1 MPNTIEDKISL
12 FTKLVIEKIEL
23 DFQQKQKKLVEY
35 YESRKTTLIKDNEER
50 KRTLVARATKDAE
63 SKKQQIILKTRSAM
77 HLTVLK
83 KRQEFAERIMDEV
96 KKRTR
101 AFVGTAEYVEFLKE
115 AIKQVL
121 FKFSDD
127 QFVSFSF
134 SRNDIENNKKVIL
147 KIIKSFRDVAAY
159 KIEAVDS
166 LIGGVFVKSGDGR
179 LEIDFTINTIL
190 EESNKLVGEVLSL
203 WLNKENQNDQTR

>member
-1 MPNTIEDKISL
+1 MSSTIEDKISL
-12 FTKLVIEKIEL
+12 FTKVVIEKIEL

-50 KRTLVARATKDAE
+50 KRTAVVIATKDAE
-63 SKKQQIILKTRSAM
+63 TKKQQMILKTRSTL
-77 HLTVLK
+77 HLAVLK
-83 KRQEFAERIMDEV
+83 KRQEFVERIMDEV

-101 AFVGTAEYVEFLKE
+101 AFIGTVEYVDFLRE

-121 FKFSDD
+121 FKFSVG
-127 QFVSFSF
+127 QFVNFSF
-134 SRNDIENNKKVIL
+134 SRNDIENNREVIL
-147 KIIKSFRDVAAY
+147 NTIKSFRDETTY
-159 KIEAVDS
+159 KIEVVDS

-190 EESNKLVGEVLSL
+190 EESNKLVGEILSS
-203 WLNKENQNDQTR
+203 WLNKE

>member
-1 MPNTIEDKISL
+1 MSSTIEDKISL
-12 FTKLVIEKIEL
+12 FTKVVIERIEL

-35 YESRKTTLIKDNEER
+35 YESRKITLIKDNEER
-50 KRTLVARATKDAE
+50 KRTAVVIATKDAE
-63 SKKQQIILKTRSAM
+63 TKKQQMILKARSAM
-77 HLTVLK
+77 HLAVLK
-83 KRQEFAERIMDEV
+83 KRQEFVERIMDEV

-101 AFVGTAEYVEFLKE
+101 VFIGTVEYVDFLME

-121 FKFSDD
+121 FKFSDG
-127 QFVSFSF
+127 QFISFSF
-134 SRNDIENNKKVIL
+134 SRNDIENNREVIL
-147 KIIKSFRDVAAY
+147 NTINSFRDEATY

-190 EESNKLVGEVLSL
+190 GESNQLVGEILYS
-203 WLNKENQNDQTR
+203 WLNKE

>member
-1 MPNTIEDKISL
+1 MSSTIEDKISL
-12 FTKLVIEKIEL
+12 FTKVVIERIEL

-35 YESRKTTLIKDNEER
+35 YESRKITLIKDNEER
-50 KRTLVARATKDAE
+50 KRTVVARATKDAE
-63 SKKQQIILKTRSAM
+63 TKKQQIILKTRSAM
-77 HLTVLK
+77 HLAILK
-83 KRQEFAERIMDEV
+83 KRQEFAERITDEV

-101 AFVGTAEYVEFLKE
+101 TFIDTAEYVEFLKE

-121 FKFSDD
+121 SKFSDD

-134 SRNDIENNKKVIL
+134 SRNDIENKREVIL
-147 KIIKSFRDVAAY
+147 RTIKSFRNEATY

-190 EESNKLVGEVLSL
+190 EESNRQAGEILSS
-203 WLNKENQNDQTR
+203 WLNKEY

>member
-1 MPNTIEDKISL
+1 MPNTLEDKISL
-12 FTKLVIEKIEL
+12 FTKVIVERIEL

-35 YESRKTTLIKDNEER
+35 YESRKTTIIKDNEER
-50 KRTLVARATKDAE
+50 RRTAVVRAIKDAE
-63 SKKQQIILKTRSAM
+63 TKKQQMILKVRSAI

-83 KRQEFAERIMDEV
+83 KRKEFSERIMGEV

-101 AFVGTAEYVEFLKE
+101 AFIGTTEYVEFLKE

-134 SRNDIENNKKVIL
+134 SRNDIENNREVVL
-147 KIIKSFRDVAAY
+147 KTIKSFRDEATY
-159 KIEAVDS
+159 KIEADDS
-166 LIGGVFVKSGDGR
+166 LMGGVFVKSGDGR
-179 LEIDFTINTIL
+179 LEMDFTVNSIM
-190 EESNKLVGEVLSL
+190 EESNKLVGEYLSS
-203 WLNKENQNDQTR
+203 WLNEVIK

>member
-1 MPNTIEDKISL
+1 VSSTIEDKISL
-12 FTKLVIEKIEL
+12 FTKVVIERIEL

-35 YESRKTTLIKDNEER
+35 YESRKTTIIKDNEER
-50 KRTLVARATKDAE
+50 KRTIVARATKDAE
-63 SKKQQIILKTRSAM
+63 TKKQQIILKTRSVM
-77 HLTVLK
+77 HLAVLK

-121 FKFSDD
+121 SKFSAD
-127 QFVSFSF
+127 QFVNFSF
-134 SRNDIENNKKVIL
+134 SRDDLKNNQKVIL
-147 KIIKSFRDVAAY
+147 STIKSFRDEAAY
-159 KIEAVDS
+159 KIEVVDS

-190 EESNKLVGEVLSL
+190 EESNKLVGEILSS
-203 WLNKENQNDQTR
+203 WLNKEC

>member
-1 MPNTIEDKISL
+1 MSNTIEDKISL
-12 FTKLVIEKIEL
+12 FMKVVIERIEL

-50 KRTLVARATKDAE
+50 KRIAVARATKDAE
-63 SKKQQIILKTRSAM
+63 TKKQQEILKTRSAL
-77 HLTVLK
+77 HLAVLK
-83 KRQEFAERIMDEV
+83 KRQEFVERIMDEV

-121 FKFSDD
+121 SKFSAN
-127 QFVSFSF
+127 QFVNFSF
-134 SRNDIENNKKVIL
+134 SRNDLKNNQKVIL
-147 KIIKSFRDVAAY
+147 STIKSFRDEATY

-190 EESNKLVGEVLSL
+190 EESNKLVGEILSS
-203 WLNKENQNDQTR
+203 WLNKE

>member
-1 MPNTIEDKISL
+1 MPNTIEDKIFL
-12 FTKLVIEKIEL
+12 FTKVIVERIEL

-35 YESRKTTLIKDNEER
+35 YESRKTTIIKDNEER
-50 KRTLVARATKDAE
+50 KRTVVARATKDAE
-63 SKKQQIILKTRSAM
+63 TKKQQIILKTRSAM
-77 HLTVLK
+77 HLAVLK

-134 SRNDIENNKKVIL
+134 SRNDIENKREVIL
-147 KIIKSFRDVAAY
+147 KTIKSSRDEATY

-166 LIGGVFVKSGDGR
+166 LIGGVFVKSGDDR

-190 EESNKLVGEVLSL
+190 EESNKLVGEILSS
-203 WLNKENQNDQTR
+203 WLNKEC

>member
-1 MPNTIEDKISL
+1 VSSTIEDKISL
-12 FTKLVIEKIEL
+12 FTKVVIERIEL

-35 YESRKTTLIKDNEER
+35 YEGRKTTMIKDNEER
-50 KRTLVARATKDAE
+50 KRTVVTRATKDAE
-63 SKKQQIILKTRSAM
+63 TKKRQIILKTRSAM
-77 HLTVLK
+77 HLAVLK
-83 KRQEFAERIMDEV
+83 KRQEFAERITDEI
-96 KKRTR
+96 KKKTR
-101 AFVGTAEYVEFLKE
+101 AFIGTAEYVEFLKE

-121 FKFSDD
+121 SKFSDD

-134 SRNDIENNKKVIL
+134 SRNDIENKREVIL
-147 KIIKSFRDVAAY
+147 RTIKSFRNEATY

-190 EESNKLVGEVLSL
+190 EESNKLVGETLSS
-203 WLNKENQNDQTR
+203 WLNKER

>member
-1 MPNTIEDKISL
+1 MSSTIEDKISL
-12 FTKLVIEKIEL
+12 FTKVVIERIEL

-35 YESRKTTLIKDNEER
+35 YESRKTTLIKEKEER
-50 KRTLVARATKDAE
+50 KRTAVARAAKDAE
-63 SKKQQIILKTRSAM
+63 TKKQQMILKTRSAM
-77 HLTVLK
+77 HLAVLK
-83 KRQEFAERIMDEV
+83 KRQEFVERIMDEV

-101 AFVGTAEYVEFLKE
+101 TFIGTVEYVDFLME

-121 FKFSDD
+121 FKFSDG

-134 SRNDIENNKKVIL
+134 SRNDIENKREVIL
-147 KIIKSFRDVAAY
+147 NTIKSFRDEATY

-190 EESNKLVGEVLSL
+190 EESNKLVGEILSS
-203 WLNKENQNDQTR
+203 WLNKE

>member
-1 MPNTIEDKISL
+1 MSSTIEDKISL
-12 FTKLVIEKIEL
+12 FTKVVIERIEL

-50 KRTLVARATKDAE
+50 KRTAVVIATKDAE
-63 SKKQQIILKTRSAM
+63 TKKQREILKTRSAM
-77 HLTVLK
+77 HLAVLK
-83 KRQEFAERIMDEV
+83 KRQEFVERIMDEV

-101 AFVGTAEYVEFLKE
+101 AFIGTMEYVEFLKE

-127 QFVSFSF
+127 QLVSFSF
-134 SRNDIENNKKVIL
+134 SRNDIENNREVIL
-147 KIIKSFRDVAAY
+147 NTIKSFRDEATY

-166 LIGGVFVKSGDGR
+166 LIGGVFVKSGDDR

-190 EESNKLVGEVLSL
+190 EESNKLVGEILSS
-203 WLNKENQNDQTR
+203 WLNKE

>member
-1 MPNTIEDKISL
+1 MSSTIEDKISL
-12 FTKLVIEKIEL
+12 FTKVVIERIEL

-50 KRTLVARATKDAE
+50 KRIAVARATKDAE
-63 SKKQQIILKTRSAM
+63 TKKQQEILKTRSAL
-77 HLTVLK
+77 HLAVLK
-83 KRQEFAERIMDEV
+83 KRQEFVERIMDEV

-121 FKFSDD
+121 SKFSAN
-127 QFVSFSF
+127 QFVNFSF
-134 SRNDIENNKKVIL
+134 SRNDLKNNQKVIL
-147 KIIKSFRDVAAY
+147 STIKSFRDEATY

-166 LIGGVFVKSGDGR
+166 LIGGVFVKSDDDR

-190 EESNKLVGEVLSL
+190 EESNKLVGEILYS
-203 WLNKENQNDQTR
+203 WLNKER

>member
-1 MPNTIEDKISL
+1 MSSTIEDKISL
-12 FTKLVIEKIEL
+12 FTKVVIERIEL
-23 DFQQKQKKLVEY
+23 DFQQKQKKQVEY

-50 KRTLVARATKDAE
+50 KRTALARATKDAE
-63 SKKQQIILKTRSAM
+63 TKKQQMILKTRSAM
-77 HLTVLK
+77 HLAVLK
-83 KRQEFAERIMDEV
+83 KRQEFVERIMDEV

-101 AFVGTAEYVEFLKE
+101 AFIGTVEYVDFLME

-134 SRNDIENNKKVIL
+134 SRNDIENKREVIL
-147 KIIKSFRDVAAY
+147 NTIKSFRDEATY

-166 LIGGVFVKSGDGR
+166 LIGGVFVKSGDGQ

-190 EESNKLVGEVLSL
+190 EESNKLVGEILSS
-203 WLNKENQNDQTR
+203 WLNKE

>member
-1 MPNTIEDKISL
+1 MPNTIEDKIFL
-12 FTKLVIEKIEL
+12 FTKVIVERIEL

-35 YESRKTTLIKDNEER
+35 YESRKTTIIKDNEER
-50 KRTLVARATKDAE
+50 KRTVVAIATKDAE
-63 SKKQQIILKTRSAM
+63 TKKQQIILKTRSAM
-77 HLTVLK
+77 HLSVLK
-83 KRQEFAERIMDEV
+83 KKQEFSERIMDEV

-101 AFVGTAEYVEFLKE
+101 TFIGTAEYMEFLKE

-134 SRNDIENNKKVIL
+134 SRNDIENNKKIIL
-147 KIIKSFRDVAAY
+147 KTIKSFRDEATY
-159 KIEAVDS
+159 KIEAVES
-166 LIGGVFVKSGDGR
+166 LIGGVFVKSGDDR

-190 EESNKLVGEVLSL
+190 EESNKLVGEILSS
-203 WLNKENQNDQTR
+203 WLNKEY

>member
-1 MPNTIEDKISL
+1 MSSTIEDKISL
-12 FTKLVIEKIEL
+12 FTKVVIEKIEL

-50 KRTLVARATKDAE
+50 KRTAVARATKDAE
-63 SKKQQIILKTRSAM
+63 TKKQQMILKTRSAM
-77 HLTVLK
+77 HLAVLK
-83 KRQEFAERIMDEV
+83 KRQEFVERIMDEV

-101 AFVGTAEYVEFLKE
+101 AFIGTMEYVDFLME

-127 QFVSFSF
+127 QLVSFSF
-134 SRNDIENNKKVIL
+134 SRNDIENNREVIL
-147 KIIKSFRDVAAY
+147 NTIKSFRDEATY
-159 KIEAVDS
+159 KIEVVDS

-190 EESNKLVGEVLSL
+190 EESNKLVGEILSS
-203 WLNKENQNDQTR
+203 WLNKE

>member
-1 MPNTIEDKISL
+1 MSSTIEDKISL
-12 FTKLVIEKIEL
+12 FTKVVIEKIEL
-23 DFQQKQKKLVEY
+23 DFQQKQKKQLEY
-35 YESRKTTLIKDNEER
+35 YESRKTTLIKDNQER
-50 KRTLVARATKDAE
+50 KRTAVVIATKDAE
-63 SKKQQIILKTRSAM
+63 TKKQQMILKTRSAM
-77 HLTVLK
+77 HLAVLK
-83 KRQEFAERIMDEV
+83 KRQEFVERIMDEV

-101 AFVGTAEYVEFLKE
+101 AFIGTVEYVDFLME

-127 QFVSFSF
+127 QLVSFSF
-134 SRNDIENNKKVIL
+134 SRNDIKNKWEVIL
-147 KIIKSFRDVAAY
+147 NTIKSFRDEVTY

-190 EESNKLVGEVLSL
+190 EESNKLVGEILSS
-203 WLNKENQNDQTR
+203 WLNKE

>member
-1 MPNTIEDKISL
+1 MSSTIEDKISL
-12 FTKLVIEKIEL
+12 FTKVVIERIEL

-35 YESRKTTLIKDNEER
+35 YESRKITLIKDNEER
-50 KRTLVARATKDAE
+50 KRTAVVIATKDAE
-63 SKKQQIILKTRSAM
+63 TKKQQMILKARSAM
-77 HLTVLK
+77 HLAVLK
-83 KRQEFAERIMDEV
+83 KRQEFVERIMDEV

-101 AFVGTAEYVEFLKE
+101 VFIGTVEYVDFLME

-121 FKFSDD
+121 FKFSDG
-127 QFVSFSF
+127 QFISFSF
-134 SRNDIENNKKVIL
+134 SRNDIENNREVIL
-147 KIIKSFRDVAAY
+147 NTINSFRDEATY

-190 EESNKLVGEVLSL
+190 KESNKLVGEILSS
-203 WLNKENQNDQTR
+203 WLNKE

>member
-1 MPNTIEDKISL
+1 MSSTIEDKISL
-12 FTKLVIEKIEL
+12 FTKVVIERIEL
-23 DFQQKQKKLVEY
+23 DFQQKQKKLVEN
-35 YESRKTTLIKDNEER
+35 YESRKTTIIKDNEER
-50 KRTLVARATKDAE
+50 KRTVVTRATKDAE
-63 SKKQQIILKTRSAM
+63 TKKQQIILKTRSAM
-77 HLTVLK
+77 HLAVLK

-101 AFVGTAEYVEFLKE
+101 TFIGTAEYVEFLKE

-134 SRNDIENNKKVIL
+134 SRNDIENQREVIL
-147 KIIKSFRDVAAY
+147 RTIKSFRNEATY
-159 KIEAVDS
+159 KIESVDR

-190 EESNKLVGEVLSL
+190 EESNKLAGETLSS
-203 WLNKENQNDQTR
+203 WLNKEY

>member
-1 MPNTIEDKISL
+1 MSSTIEDKISL
-12 FTKLVIEKIEL
+12 FTKVVIERIEL

-50 KRTLVARATKDAE
+50 KRTAVVIATKDAE
-63 SKKQQIILKTRSAM
+63 TKKQQMILKARSAM
-77 HLTVLK
+77 HLAVLK
-83 KRQEFAERIMDEV
+83 KRQEFVERIMGEV

-101 AFVGTAEYVEFLKE
+101 VFIGTVEYVDFLME

-121 FKFSDD
+121 FKFSGG
-127 QFVSFSF
+127 QLVSFSF
-134 SRNDIENNKKVIL
+134 SRNDIENNREVIL
-147 KIIKSFRDVAAY
+147 NTIKSFRDEATY
-159 KIEAVDS
+159 KIDAVDS

-190 EESNKLVGEVLSL
+190 EESNKLVGEILSS
-203 WLNKENQNDQTR
+203 WLNKE

>member
-1 MPNTIEDKISL
+1 MPNTIEDKIFL
-12 FTKLVIEKIEL
+12 FTKVIVERIEL

-35 YESRKTTLIKDNEER
+35 YESWKTTIIKDNEER
-50 KRTLVARATKDAE
+50 KRTVVARATKDAE
-63 SKKQQIILKTRSAM
+63 TKKQQIILKTRSAM
-77 HLTVLK
+77 HLAVLK

-134 SRNDIENNKKVIL
+134 SRNDIENKREVIL
-147 KIIKSFRDVAAY
+147 KTIKSSRDEATY

-166 LIGGVFVKSGDGR
+166 LIGGVFVKSGDDR

-190 EESNKLVGEVLSL
+190 EESNKLVGEILSS
-203 WLNKENQNDQTR
+203 WLNKEC

>member
-1 MPNTIEDKISL
+1 MSSTIEDKISL
-12 FTKLVIEKIEL
+12 FTKVVIERIEL
-23 DFQQKQKKLVEY
+23 DFQQKQKKQVEY

-50 KRTLVARATKDAE
+50 KRTAVARATKDAE
-63 SKKQQIILKTRSAM
+63 TKKQQMILKTRSAM
-77 HLTVLK
+77 HLAVLK
-83 KRQEFAERIMDEV
+83 KRQEFVERIMDEV

-101 AFVGTAEYVEFLKE
+101 AFIGTVEYVDFLME

-134 SRNDIENNKKVIL
+134 SRNDIENKREVIL
-147 KIIKSFRDVAAY
+147 NTIKSFRDEATY

-166 LIGGVFVKSGDGR
+166 LIGGVFVKSGDGQ

-190 EESNKLVGEVLSL
+190 EESNKLVGEILSS
-203 WLNKENQNDQTR
+203 WLNKE